1 METPKMS
8 PKFGPELLDEESSV
22 VLTDVLM
29 TCASGRSLAYFS
41 SLVATAAEEY
51 PAISRMRVVLMDPLV
66 NLRKLKLFLQAGSR
80 SLIVC
85 GKFWQM
91 VVLK

>member
-29 TCASGRSLAYFS
+29 TCASGRSLA
-41 SLVATAAEEY
+41 
-51 PAISRMRVVLMDPLV
+51 
-66 NLRKLKLFLQAGSR
+66 
-80 SLIVC
+80 
-85 GKFWQM
+85 
-91 VVLK
+91 